1 MNVRIYIR
9 DQYIRIFKY
18 IRHTLVRK
26 HPKDAQETAVYP
38 REIYFSS
45 ARTGAIA
52 ILLHTVVNSE
62 SLSRNCGLSRTQWSL
77 DSAWTEHERCGNIFG

>member
-1 MNVRIYIR
+1 MLIACHDLQIVGR
-9 DQYIRIFKY
+9 DKFYS
-18 IRHTLVRK
+18 VRK

-45 ARTGAIA
+45 ARKGAIA

-62 SLSRNCGLSRTQWSL
+62 SLSAIAGCREPNG
-77 DSAWTEHERCGNIFG
+77 A